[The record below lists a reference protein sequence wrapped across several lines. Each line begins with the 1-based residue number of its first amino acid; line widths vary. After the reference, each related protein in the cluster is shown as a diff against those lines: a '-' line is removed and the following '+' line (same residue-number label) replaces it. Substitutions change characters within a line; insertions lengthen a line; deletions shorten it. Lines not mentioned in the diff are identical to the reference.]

1 MAAWTALVWV
11 YSRVELSTA
20 QYSTVQYSTVLVYS
34 KLRHGHGLQSEIE
47 ADIANVPCLQES
59 GLEQGHLWKRKLEY
73 LQTRGVA

>member
-1 MAAWTALVWV
+1 MGVQQSEVVYTA
-11 YSRVELSTA
+11 
-20 QYSTVQYSTVLVYS
+20 VQYSTVLVYS

>member
-1 MAAWTALVWV
+1 MGVQQSGVVYTA
-11 YSRVELSTA
+11 
-20 QYSTVQYSTVLVYS
+20 VQYSTVLVYS